1 MMVNTY
7 THLGLSKEK
16 KTELSNQKYISP
28 RGEGWLDVKYRSAKF
43 LYNLTNHKDGN
54 YVVFTHG
61 GLLSSMFASYGCQR
75 ILPHGTFIFSN
86 VISNKEKEI
95 KNVFEEYNDGLYKDH
110 TKERE
115 ITDESYN
122 KYSTAF
128 QNYINSQ
135 ITGIDYVFTMPDLE
149 EEL

>member
-1 MMVNTY
+1 MMVNRY
-7 THLGLSKEK
+7 THIGLSKEK

-61 GLLSSMFASYGCQR
+61 GFLSSMFASYGYQR

-86 VISNKEKEI
+86 VVSKKEKEI
-95 KNVFEEYNDGLYKDH
+95 ENLLEEYNEGIYKDH
-110 TKERE
+110 TKERV

-128 QNYINSQ
+128 ENYIKSQ
-135 ITGIDYVFTMPDLE
+135 IIDIDHVFTMPELE

>member
-1 MMVNTY
+1 
-7 THLGLSKEK
+7 
-16 KTELSNQKYISP
+16 
-28 RGEGWLDVKYRSAKF
+28 
-43 LYNLTNHKDGN
+43 
-54 YVVFTHG
+54 
-61 GLLSSMFASYGCQR
+61 
-75 ILPHGTFIFSN
+75 
-86 VISNKEKEI
+86 
-95 KNVFEEYNDGLYKDH
+95 VFEEYNDGLYKDH